1 MIFGGGALMT
11 TYAVGQSEDV
21 ERAFPADL
29 GTEPD
34 REARLS
40 CLRELHSH
48 YLDFFVPP
56 ELSAT
61 VGEWVT
67 SPRVAEIEAA
77 WNRYEEA
84 RVLAGPPLPETPA
97 EFRDWYFAF
106 AAEHEYRELCD
117 YLRNDAS
124 ILDVG
129 LFMLAEE
136 KVDGRFDDIIA
147 LSQIGSTGITK
158 MTIAE
163 NFWDEMGN
171 GDPDTVHTDMFD
183 HSADWFRTEV
193 VAPRGV
199 DLAILEQPET
209 YNNAVDLLMYG
220 LRRRYLLRG
229 LAGIGL
235 LEQTAP
241 ARFAATVDAG
251 TRLGVPE
258 HVLKY
263 QKVHM
268 HVDEDHG
275 REWFEHVFVPIL
287 ERAPETVHEIAMGVA
302 IRGNVAG
309 EFYRRI
315 SDVAF
320 GLG

>member
-1 MIFGGGALMT
+1 MT
-11 TYAVGQSEDV
+11 AYAVLPSEDIN
-21 ERAFPADL
+21 RAFPADP
-29 GTEPD
+29 TAAVD
-34 REARLS
+34 RAAKLT
-40 CLRELHSH
+40 CLREIHAH

-56 ELSAT
+56 ERSAQ

-67 SPRVAEIEAA
+67 SPRLAEIEAA
-77 WNRYEEA
+77 WNRWEEA
-84 RVLAGPPLPETPA
+84 RVRTGPPLPTTPA
-97 EFRDWYFAF
+97 EFRDWYFTF
-106 AAEHEYRELCD
+106 AAVHEYPELCD
-117 YLRNDAS
+117 YLRHQAS

-147 LSQIGSTGITK
+147 LSQIGTTGVTK

-171 GDPDTVHTDMFD
+171 GDPATVHTDMFD

-220 LRRRYLLRG
+220 LRRRYSLRS
-229 LAGIGL
+229 LASIGL

-241 ARFAATVDAG
+241 ARFSATVGAC
-251 TRLGVPE
+251 RRRGVPE
-258 HVLKY
+258 HVLRY

-287 ERAPETVHEIAMGVA
+287 ERRPETVHEIAMGVA

-309 EFYRRI
+309 EFYRRV

>member
-1 MIFGGGALMT
+1 MT
-11 TYAVGQSEDV
+11 TYAVEQGEDIG
-21 ERAFPADL
+21 RAFPEDPD
-29 GTEPD
+29 TEPD
-34 REARLS
+34 RAARLA
-40 CLRELHSH
+40 CLREIHAH

-56 ELSAT
+56 ELSAKA
-61 VGEWVT
+61 GEWIT
-67 SPRVAEIEAA
+67 TPRVAEIEAA

-84 RVLAGPPLPETPA
+84 RVTAATPLPATPA
-97 EFRDWYFAF
+97 EFREWYF
-106 AAEHEYRELCD
+106 EYSKIHEYPELCA
-117 YLRNDAS
+117 YLSKDAT

-171 GDPDTVHTDMFD
+171 GDPATVHTDMFD

-199 DLAILEQPET
+199 DLTILEQPET

-241 ARFAATVDAG
+241 ARFHATVEAG
-251 TRLGVPE
+251 ERLGVPD

-263 QKVHM
+263 QRVHM

-287 ERAPETVHEIAMGVA
+287 EREPDTVHEIAMGVA